1 MLKFLYCFMNINEAC
16 VSLRLGFVV
25 LKIAIRW
32 PEKNDVTSL
41 SANIVLPLFSMYL
54 FHSDFHFG
62 DRYVIGA
69 APSAAVMSDIV

>member
-25 LKIAIRW
+25 LKIYGGQSKTMLRR
-32 PEKNDVTSL
+32 L
-41 SANIVLPLFSMYL
+41 QQNIVLNLFSMYL
-54 FHSDFHFG
+54 FHSDFCFG